1 MNYCIETTGLNYH
14 YSKQEQV
21 LSNVHLK
28 VPEGTIYGFLGPNG
42 AGKTTTLRLLLGLL
56 KNQQGDIRILG
67 KSISNDR
74 LAILKDVGSLIES
87 PSLYGHLSAREN
99 LLVWQTIYQCEKARI
114 DEVLQLVGLS
124 ETGKKKV
131 SKFSLGMKQRLS
143 IGVALLHSPK
153 LLVLDEPTNG
163 LDPQGIIEMRE
174 LLRNLNRQEKITI
187 VVSSHLL
194 SEIEKLV
201 THLGIIYKGELQFQ
215 GTLDDLK
222 KARAQAGKIV
232 VETNNNPTFVQLLSG
247 YSISAVIE
255 DRKVVFPFLEK
266 EKLGDLLTEAVH
278 KGLKLYEVSPM
289 KEDLESIFME
299 ITNQ

>member
-1 MNYCIETTGLNYH
+1 MSYCIETRGLSYH

-21 LSNVHLK
+21 LNNVHLK

-42 AGKTTTLRLLLGLL
+42 AGKTTTLRLMLGLL
-56 KNQQGDIRILG
+56 KQQQGDIEIFGKKMSSHRMEILQQ
-67 KSISNDR
+67 
-74 LAILKDVGSLIES
+74 LGSLIES

-99 LLVWQTIYQCEKARI
+99 LLIWQTIYKCDKSRVE
-114 DEVLQLVGLS
+114 EVLKLVGLA

-174 LLRNLNRQEKITI
+174 LLRNLNREEKITI
-187 VVSSHLL
+187 IVSSHLL

-201 THLGIIYKGELQFQ
+201 THLGIIYKGEIQFQ
-215 GTLDDLK
+215 GTLEDLK
-222 KARAQAGKIV
+222 KARSQAGKIV
-232 VETNNNPTFVQLLSG
+232 VETNNNPTFIQLLSSHG
-247 YSISAVIE
+247 VSAVVE

-266 EKLGDLLTEAVH
+266 EKLGDLLSEAVH

>member
-56 KNQQGDIRILG
+56 KNQQGDIRIFG
-67 KSISNDR
+67 KNISNDR

>member
-1 MNYCIETTGLNYH
+1 MNYCIETKDLTYH

-21 LSNVHLK
+21 LRHVNLK

-56 KNQQGDIRILG
+56 KNQQGDIRIFG
-67 KSISNDR
+67 KSISSDR
-74 LAILKDVGSLIES
+74 LSILKDVGSLIES

-99 LLVWQTIYQCEKARI
+99 LLVWQTVYQCEKSRI
-114 DEVLQLVGLS
+114 EEVLQLVGLS

-153 LLVLDEPTNG
+153 LLILDEPTNG
-163 LDPQGIIEMRE
+163 LDPQGIIEMRA
-174 LLRNLNRQEKITI
+174 LLRSLNRDENITI
-187 VVSSHLL
+187 IVSSHLL
-194 SEIEKLV
+194 SEIEKMV
-201 THLGIIYKGELQFQ
+201 SHLGIIYKGELQFQ
-215 GTLDDLK
+215 GTLEDLK
-222 KARAQAGKIV
+222 KARSNAGKMI
-232 VETNNNPTFVQLLSG
+232 VETDNNPTFIQVLSQFDVAGFVQDG
-247 YSISAVIE
+247 KVI
-255 DRKVVFPFLEK
+255 FPFLEK
-266 EKLGDLLTEAVH
+266 EKIGNAITEAVRR
-278 KGLKLYEVSPM
+278 GLKVYEVSPV